1 MSDIEYL
8 ESYTKLM
15 EPIASAIDF
24 LQADQHMYFGYFI
37 AALISLK
44 IKLTKFQESFEIRE
58 LGSVCSELV
67 DCLHKRFQ
75 KFFEGDEE
83 ANLAIIAAMSCP
95 AVKLRFL
102 SVLQRTAPHLTVDVL
117 KNLFIEHAAQFIP
130 KSTNLAIQTTKTL
143 EPSDSFLEFEDAS
156 SKIMLLRCKLISTLP
171 LIVGVPETT
180 EQEEI
185 RRQLET
191 YLVDPNTSLN
201 CLENYKII
209 REVFLK
215 FNTPI
220 PSSAPV
226 ERLFSFAGIVNAPRR
241 KNLLDSNF
249 EKLVLMKA
257 NNVQSN

>member
-1 MSDIEYL
+1 
-8 ESYTKLM
+8 M

-156 SKIMLLRCKLISTLP
+156 I
-171 LIVGVPETT
+171 GVPETT

-226 ERLFSFAGIVNAPRR
+226 ERLFSFAGI
-241 KNLLDSNF
+241 
-249 EKLVLMKA
+249 
-257 NNVQSN
+257 